1 MTPDSGY
8 KEYYL
13 TCRCPYCKKAVVN
26 KVMSKISLESLPMIL
41 DSEESEESKE
51 PLIKDKKVRETV
63 RAWVKTNEM
72 KPSDTVDYSCLCYRF
87 EGSYC
92 SIDFNAPVGSL
103 ESGIYTIAELCGEE
117 E

>member
-1 MTPDSGY
+1 MKLRNKKTGEIRGVKDLRVYIGEQ
-8 KEYYL
+8 EY
-13 TCRCPYCKKAVVN
+13 
-26 KVMSKISLESLPMIL
+26 ISML
-41 DSEESEESKE
+41 DANTDWEEFKPKE

-63 RAWVKTNEM
+63 RAWVKANEM
-72 KPSDTVDYSCLCYRF
+72 KPSDTVDYSSLYYKF